1 MRTMLAIVAFVFI
14 PQFLS
19 AQSAQTPNDSLFE
32 YFQFDNSSPFSFL
45 ETYFPPLL
53 IEDGI
58 ELKSFIRSKT
68 FREIREQFSDMKAV
82 DAIYIRA
89 MKLTSSN
96 AAVALLIASLATFD
110 HRVVGLK
117 IPIFKLVFPLSN
129 ESEKEFARRVSNLPT
144 RLYADSPTNF
154 YGDRDKLQHFF
165 GSAFL
170 TFVFES
176 RDASERFGT
185 FIEKG
190 EDAFIIDGANDERD
204 ARANHQGQQFGL
216 SLLNDNHRLP
226 SEFIKFEI
234 AKDSPDQLT
243 HVQLDVPICKGAW

>member
-1 MRTMLAIVAFVFI
+1 MRTMLAIVVFVFI

-19 AQSAQTPNDSLFE
+19 AQPQALPADSLFE
-32 YFQFDNSSPFSFL
+32 YFQFDDSAPFSFL
-45 ETYFPPLL
+45 ETYFPPFL

-58 ELKSFIRSKT
+58 ELKSFIRSRT
-68 FREIREQFSDMKAV
+68 FRKIREQFSDLKAV
-82 DAIYIRA
+82 DAVYIRA
-89 MKLTSSN
+89 MKLTKCN
-96 AAVALLIASLATFD
+96 TAMALMIASLATFD
-110 HRVVGLK
+110 HRLVGLK
-117 IPIFKLVFPLSN
+117 IPVFKLFLPLSN
-129 ESEKEFARRVSNLPT
+129 ESDKEFARRVSNLPT

-190 EDAFIIDGANDERD
+190 EDAFIVDGMNDERD

-216 SLLNDNHRLP
+216 ALLNDNHRLP